1 MIEMWEEIVEGTLAG
16 NYTIEDIQELFS
28 TTNEICE
35 YNFENDA
42 NEAALSNA
50 KKILQCYRDLPD
62 GHIATVD
69 QAAFDHF
76 KYR

>member
-1 MIEMWEEIVEGTLAG
+1 MWEEIVKGTLAG
-16 NYTIEDIQELFS
+16 NYTIEDIQELFN

-42 NEAALSNA
+42 NDAALSNA

-62 GHIATVD
+62 SHIGIVD
-69 QAAFDHF
+69 EAAFDHF
-76 KYR
+76 NYR